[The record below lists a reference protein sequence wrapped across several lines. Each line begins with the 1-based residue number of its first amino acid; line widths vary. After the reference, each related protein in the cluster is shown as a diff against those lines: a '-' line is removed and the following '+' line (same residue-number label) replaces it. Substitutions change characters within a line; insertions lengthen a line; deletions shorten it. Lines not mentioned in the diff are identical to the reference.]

1 MNKQQLKSR
10 DYLRKKL
17 GCQNTDCGQFLTL
30 TASETLLKLAGDRKK
45 VYTLNCG
52 KCSKLLKLT
61 KREAWTL
68 ESIYGKVN
76 YQIIQSNF
84 DELFEEAE

>member
-10 DYLRKKL
+10 DNLRKKL
-17 GCQNTDCGQFLTL
+17 GCQNTDCGQYLTL
-30 TASETLLKLAGDRKK
+30 TASEELLKIAGDRQK
-45 VYTLNCG
+45 VYVMNCS

-61 KREAWTL
+61 NKEAWML
-68 ESIYGKVN
+68 ESICGVVN

-84 DELFEEAE
+84 DELFEEKD

>member
-10 DYLRKKL
+10 DNLRKKL
-17 GCQNTDCGQFLTL
+17 GCQNTDCGQYITL
-30 TASETLLKLAGDRKK
+30 TATEEALKLAGDRQK
-45 VYTLNCG
+45 VYALNCS

-61 KREAWTL
+61 KKEAWTL
-68 ESIYGKVN
+68 ESVYSKVN

-84 DELFEEAE
+84 DELFEEKD